1 MFTRLQLA
9 RQYGLPITRDDPAL
23 HAWFLDMEAVDWIV
37 PPEEAHEL
45 VLNSVEVDAITAL
58 TVRIRTPHQE
68 N

>member
-1 MFTRLQLA
+1 MFTRLQFV
-9 RQYGLPITRDDPAL
+9 REYGLPITRDDPAL
-23 HAWFLDMEAVDWIV
+23 HAWLSDAEFVDTAVPMPEAR
-37 PPEEAHEL
+37 EL

>member
-23 HAWFLDMEAVDWIV
+23 HAWLSDAEFVDTAVPMPEAR
-37 PPEEAHEL
+37 AL
-45 VLNSVEVDAITAL
+45 VFDTVEVDAITAL
-58 TVRIRTPHQE
+58 TVRLRTPHQE